1 MFRLNNFLHKSFKI
15 QCETSGKLSKD
26 NLTGSYKA
34 TFILFIYYYIKYN
47 NSCFGFMI
55 YQNH

>member
-1 MFRLNNFLHKSFKI
+1 MFHLNDFLHKSFKI

-26 NLTGSYKA
+26 NLSGSYKA
-34 TFILFIYYYIKYN
+34 TFILFIYN

-55 YQNH
+55 YF